1 MTQQDNHRRAIVLG
15 GSVAGLLAAR
25 VLTDHYDWITVIDR
39 DSLPEIAQH
48 RRGVP
53 HGRHLH
59 GLHPRGLQIME
70 ELLPGLSK
78 TLIED
83 GAVSGDALA
92 ETRLLFSGHRFRQAP
107 AGLDELLFSRPFLE
121 AHVRARV
128 LALPQVRVLERC
140 DIIGLTAADGGKT
153 ITGVRVV
160 PDGGDERRMYAD
172 LVVDATGRGSRA
184 PMWLEQLGYRRPP
197 EERVEIG
204 LGYATRAFRLR
215 PGALGSDVLVVHGGT
230 PDNTRS
236 GFLAAIEGGRHMV
249 TLAGILG
256 DHPPTDLADFRAF
269 AESLIFPDIA
279 EALVGAEPL
288 DDGVSFRFPVS
299 VRRRYEQLR
308 ELPAR
313 MLAIGDAVCSFN
325 PVYGQGMTV
334 AAVEAL
340 ALRRLLARHPVPDP
354 QRYYRRIARAV
365 DVPWQIAVGAD
376 LAYPEVPGER
386 TAQIRLVNSYLP
398 KLHAAA
404 ASDPSLGRAFARVIG
419 LLERPESLLRPD
431 RVLRVLVGNLRRRNA
446 LPAPFPREV
455 PIGGRSR
462 S

>member
-15 GSVAGLLAAR
+15 GSMAGLLAAR
-25 VLTDHYDWITVIDR
+25 VLTDHYDCITVIDR
-39 DSLPEIAQH
+39 DNFPEIAQH

-59 GLHPRGLQIME
+59 VLHPRGLQSME

-107 AGLDELLFSRPFLE
+107 AALDGLLFSRPFLE

-128 LALPQVRVLERC
+128 VALPQVRVLERC

-160 PDGGDERRMYAD
+160 PDDGDERRMYAD

-184 PMWLEQLGYRRPP
+184 PVWLEQLGYRRPP
-197 EERVEIG
+197 EDRVEIG

-215 PGALGSDVLVVHGGT
+215 PGALGSDVLVIHGGT
-230 PDNTRS
+230 PANTRG
-236 GFLAAIEGGRHMV
+236 GFLAALEGGRHMV
-249 TLAGILG
+249 TLVGILG
-256 DHPPTDLADFRAF
+256 DHPPTDLAGFRAF

-288 DDGVSFRFPVS
+288 DDGVSSRFPVS

-334 AAVEAL
+334 AAIEAL
-340 ALRRLLARHPVPDP
+340 ALGRLLARHPVPDP

-365 DVPWQIAVGAD
+365 DVPWRIAVGAD
-376 LAYPEVPGER
+376 LAHPEVPGKR
-386 TAQIRLVNSYLP
+386 TARIRLVNSYLP

-404 ASDPSLGRAFARVIG
+404 ASDPSLGRAFARVMG
-419 LLERPESLLRPD
+419 LLERPESLFRPD
-431 RVLRVLVGNLRRRNA
+431 RALRVLVGNLRRRDA
-446 LPAPFPREV
+446 LPAPFPSDV
-455 PIGGRSR
+455 PIGGQSR

>member
-1 MTQQDNHRRAIVLG
+1 M
-15 GSVAGLLAAR
+15 
-25 VLTDHYDWITVIDR
+25 IDR
-39 DSLPEIAQH
+39 DDLPEIPQH

-59 GLHPRGLQIME
+59 ALQPRGLQVME

-83 GAVSGDALA
+83 GAMTGEGLA
-92 ETRLLFSGHRFRQAP
+92 ETRVLLSGQRFRQAP
-107 AGLDELLFSRPFLE
+107 TGQDGLLFSRPFLE

-140 DIIGLTAADGGKT
+140 AIVGLTAADGGQT

-172 LVVDATGRGSRA
+172 LVIDATGRGSRA

-197 EERVEIG
+197 EERMEIG

-230 PDNTRS
+230 PANPRS
-236 GFLAAIEGGRHMV
+236 GFLAAIEGGRHMA
-249 TLAGILG
+249 TLGGILG
-256 DHPPTDLADFRAF
+256 DHPPTDLAGFRAF

-288 DDGVSFRFPVS
+288 DDGVSFRFPAS

-313 MLAIGDAVCSFN
+313 LLAIGDAVCSFN

-354 QRYYRRIARAV
+354 AHYYRRIARVV

-386 TAQIRLVNSYLP
+386 TAQIRLINSYLP

-404 ASDPSLGRAFARVIG
+404 ASDPSLGRAFLRVLG
-419 LLERPESLLRPD
+419 LMERPESLLRPD
-431 RVLRVLVGNLRRRNA
+431 RVLRVLLGNWRWRA
-446 LPAPFPREV
+446 APPAPAPREA
-455 PIGGRSR
+455 PIGERSR